1 MITYSEEG
9 AKNMK
14 KVKRLFAI
22 LMGLSM
28 AAGSAVQG
36 TNINISADAGEKPP
50 EIFEDEVVF
59 PDPDSFSYD
68 DVEVNFAKALQYVLY
83 FYDANK
89 CGHDTD
95 PETGK
100 KLKQLEWRGDCHV
113 EDYNI
118 PLKPVE
124 EEGAD
129 ARYGTNLSQE
139 FIDKYK
145 DILDP
150 EGDGFI
156 DCGGGMHDA
165 GDHVKFGL
173 PGSYAAS
180 TLGWGYYEFRDAY
193 KDTGTQEHMED
204 ILHWFNDFYMK
215 GTYLDED
222 GKVIAFCYQV
232 GEGNNDHNFW
242 CPPELQ
248 DTEMLLNF
256 ARPAYFATVD
266 TPASDMC
273 AGTAASLAINYLN
286 FKDTEPEYAEES
298 LKKAIAL
305 YDFAVETHKEAEDS
319 NTVLSL
325 GYDGGFYDSS
335 YDYDEL
341 SWAAVWLNICTGEQH
356 YIDDIV
362 SVDTSEMT
370 ETGGYK
376 YTGYIKRIMET
387 TGSTWQNIWVH
398 CWDTVWGG
406 VFAKLAPITNNERDW
421 FIFRW
426 NLEFWS
432 GKPHLKTAGLADEI
446 WNMDYH
452 HIQEI
457 NENDKTYLA
466 KTPAGFSMLNEYG
479 SCRYNTAA
487 GLCAAV
493 YRKETA
499 KFEGE
504 EYAGFTDWAE
514 GQMEYIMGKNPMNRP
529 YIVGYSETAASHPHH
544 RAAHGSSTF
553 SMDDPLTQSHTLWGA
568 LVGGPDAKDWHRD
581 ITKDF
586 VYNEVAV
593 DYNAGIVG
601 DLAGLYY
608 YYGTED
614 MKPEE
619 NFPPPEKDG
628 DRYWIEALINQEN
641 IERTQYTVR
650 VHYESKQ
657 PPKYLTESLKARY
670 YFDISEL
677 VKAGQSIDDVKV
689 EVYYDAVQST
699 TDMKRSA
706 KVSQPIH
713 FKDNIYYVEM
723 DWTGT
728 LWRGSRELQVGII
741 VGQDANYESN
751 WDATNDYSRNNLA
764 LSDDFGDTDRI
775 PLYFEDELVYGHPP
789 VDETGSEPTVTEATT
804 TRTTTK
810 ATSKVDNTDYIYGD
824 VNLSKIVDVTDLT
837 VLSLY
842 MLGDAKLESKALVQ
856 ADVNADGKVDIADLA
871 TLKQYIMKDPITLG
885 PKKK

>member
-1 MITYSEEG
+1 
-9 AKNMK
+9 MK

-529 YIVGYSETAASHPHH
+529 YIVGYSETAA
-544 RAAHGSSTF
+544 
-553 SMDDPLTQSHTLWGA
+553 
-568 LVGGPDAKDWHRD
+568 
-581 ITKDF
+581 
-586 VYNEVAV
+586 
-593 DYNAGIVG
+593 
-601 DLAGLYY
+601 
-608 YYGTED
+608 
-614 MKPEE
+614 
-619 NFPPPEKDG
+619 
-628 DRYWIEALINQEN
+628 
-641 IERTQYTVR
+641 
-650 VHYESKQ
+650 
-657 PPKYLTESLKARY
+657 
-670 YFDISEL
+670 
-677 VKAGQSIDDVKV
+677 
-689 EVYYDAVQST
+689 
-699 TDMKRSA
+699 
-706 KVSQPIH
+706 
-713 FKDNIYYVEM
+713 
-723 DWTGT
+723 
-728 LWRGSRELQVGII
+728 
-741 VGQDANYESN
+741 
-751 WDATNDYSRNNLA
+751 
-764 LSDDFGDTDRI
+764 
-775 PLYFEDELVYGHPP
+775 
-789 VDETGSEPTVTEATT
+789 
-804 TRTTTK
+804 
-810 ATSKVDNTDYIYGD
+810 
-824 VNLSKIVDVTDLT
+824 
-837 VLSLY
+837 
-842 MLGDAKLESKALVQ
+842 
-856 ADVNADGKVDIADLA
+856 
-871 TLKQYIMKDPITLG
+871 
-885 PKKK
+885 

>member
-1 MITYSEEG
+1 
-9 AKNMK
+9 MK
-14 KVKRLFAI
+14 HFKRLLAI
-22 LMGLSM
+22 LMSVSM
-28 AAGSAVQG
+28 TAGAAVQSVG
-36 TNINISADAGEKPP
+36 ATAGEKPP
-50 EIFEDEVVF
+50 EIFEDEIVF

-89 CGHDTD
+89 CGRDTD
-95 PETGK
+95 PDTGE
-100 KLKQLEWRGDCHV
+100 KLKQLEWRGDCHL

-118 PLKPVE
+118 PLKPVS

-129 ARYGTNLSQE
+129 AKFGTNLSQE
-139 FIDKYK
+139 FIDKYR

-150 EGDGFI
+150 EGDGYI

-193 KDTGTQEHMED
+193 VDTGTQEHIED

-232 GEGNNDHNFW
+232 GEGNNDHNYW

-248 DTEMLLNF
+248 DSKSLLNF
-256 ARPAYFATVD
+256 ARPAYFAT
-266 TPASDMC
+266 TESPASDMC
-273 AGTAASLAINYLN
+273 AGTSASLAINYLN

-305 YDFAVETHKEAEDS
+305 YDFAVETHKEADDS
-319 NTVLSL
+319 NKVLSL
-325 GYDGGFYDSS
+325 GYDGGFYNSS

-341 SWAAVWLNICTGEQH
+341 AWAAVWLNICTGEQH

-376 YTGYIKRIMET
+376 YTGYIKRIIET

-432 GKPHLKTAGLADEI
+432 GEPHLKTAGLADEI
-446 WNMDYH
+446 WNMDYQ
-452 HIQEI
+452 HIKEI
-457 NENDKTYLA
+457 DESDKTYLK

-479 SCRYNTAA
+479 SARYNTAA
-487 GLCAAV
+487 GLCAMV

-499 KFEGE
+499 KFDE
-504 EYAGFTDWAE
+504 EYEGFTDWAE
-514 GQMEYIMGKNPMNRP
+514 NQMEYIMGKNPMNRP
-529 YIVGYSETAASHPHH
+529 YIVGYSPTAASHPHH

-553 SMDDPLTQSHTLWGA
+553 SMDDPIDQSHTLWGA

-581 ITKDF
+581 ITKDY

-601 DLAGLYY
+601 DLAGLYH
-608 YYGTED
+608 YYGTD
-614 MKPEE
+614 KMQPEE
-619 NFPPPEKDG
+619 NFPPKEEEG
-628 DRYWIEALINQEN
+628 DRYWIEGLINQEN
-641 IERTQYTVR
+641 IERTQFSVK
-650 VHYESKQ
+650 VHYESKL
-657 PPKYLTESLKARY
+657 PPKYLTQSLKARY

-677 VKAGQSIDDVKV
+677 IPKGQSIKDVKV
-689 EVYYDAVQST
+689 EVYYDEVQST
-699 TDMKRSA
+699 TDMKQSA

-713 FKDNIYYVEM
+713 YKDNIYYVEM
-723 DWTGT
+723 DWTNT
-728 LWRGSRELQVGII
+728 LWRGSRVLQVGII
-741 VGQDANYESN
+741 VGQDENYESN
-751 WDATNDYSRNNLA
+751 WDPTNDYSRNALV
-764 LSDDFGDTDRI
+764 LSDDFGETQDI

-789 VDETGSEPTVTEATT
+789 VEEGESSVTT
-804 TRTTTK
+804 TTTAKTTTT
-810 ATSKVDNTDYIYGD
+810 APNEEYIYGD
-824 VNLSKIVDVTDLT
+824 IDLNGVVEMTDLT
-837 VLSLY
+837 ALSQYL
-842 MLGDAKLESKALVQ
+842 MGDIKIEGKALKQ
-856 ADVNADGKVDIADLA
+856 ADTNGDGNVDIADLS
-871 TLKQYIMKDPITLG
+871 TLKQYILKEPVTLG
-885 PKKK
+885 PQKK

>member
-1 MITYSEEG
+1 MTAG
-9 AKNMK
+9 A
-14 KVKRLFAI
+14 
-22 LMGLSM
+22 
-28 AAGSAVQG
+28 AVQSVG
-36 TNINISADAGEKPP
+36 ATAGEKPP
-50 EIFEDEVVF
+50 EIFEDEIVF

-89 CGHDTD
+89 CGRDTD
-95 PETGK
+95 PDTGE
-100 KLKQLEWRGDCHV
+100 KLKQLEWRGDCHL

-118 PLKPVE
+118 PLKPVS

-129 ARYGTNLSQE
+129 AKFGTNLSQE
-139 FIDKYK
+139 FIDKYR

-150 EGDGFI
+150 EGDGYI

-193 KDTGTQEHMED
+193 VDTGTQEHIED

-232 GEGNNDHNFW
+232 GEGNNDHNYW

-248 DTEMLLNF
+248 DSKSLLNF
-256 ARPAYFATVD
+256 ARPAYFAT
-266 TPASDMC
+266 TESPASDMC
-273 AGTAASLAINYLN
+273 AGTSASLAINYLN

-305 YDFAVETHKEAEDS
+305 YDFAVETHKEADDS
-319 NTVLSL
+319 NKVLSL
-325 GYDGGFYDSS
+325 GYDGGFYNSS

-341 SWAAVWLNICTGEQH
+341 AWAAVWLNICTGEQH

-376 YTGYIKRIMET
+376 YTGYIKRIIET

-432 GKPHLKTAGLADEI
+432 GEPHLKTAGLADEI
-446 WNMDYH
+446 WNMDYQ
-452 HIQEI
+452 HIKEI
-457 NENDKTYLA
+457 DESDKTYLK

-479 SCRYNTAA
+479 SARYNTAA
-487 GLCAAV
+487 GLCAMV

-499 KFEGE
+499 KFDE
-504 EYAGFTDWAE
+504 EYEGFTDWAE
-514 GQMEYIMGKNPMNRP
+514 NQMEYIMGKNPMNRP
-529 YIVGYSETAASHPHH
+529 YIVGYSPTAASHPHH

-553 SMDDPLTQSHTLWGA
+553 SMDDPIDQSHTLWGA

-581 ITKDF
+581 ITKDY

-601 DLAGLYY
+601 DLAGLYH
-608 YYGTED
+608 YYGTD
-614 MKPEE
+614 KMQPEE
-619 NFPPPEKDG
+619 NFPPKEEEG
-628 DRYWIEALINQEN
+628 DRYWIEGLINQEN
-641 IERTQYTVR
+641 IERTQFSVK
-650 VHYESKQ
+650 VHYESKL
-657 PPKYLTESLKARY
+657 PPKYLTQSLKARY

-677 VKAGQSIDDVKV
+677 IPKGQSIKDVKV
-689 EVYYDAVQST
+689 EVYYDEVQST
-699 TDMKRSA
+699 TDMKQSA

-713 FKDNIYYVEM
+713 YKDNIYYVEM
-723 DWTGT
+723 DWTNT
-728 LWRGSRELQVGII
+728 LWRGSRVLQVGII
-741 VGQDANYESN
+741 VGQDENYESN
-751 WDATNDYSRNNLA
+751 WDPTNDYSRNALV
-764 LSDDFGDTDRI
+764 LSDDFGETQDI

-789 VDETGSEPTVTEATT
+789 VEEGESSVTT
-804 TRTTTK
+804 TTTAKTTTT
-810 ATSKVDNTDYIYGD
+810 APNEEYIYGD
-824 VNLSKIVDVTDLT
+824 IDLNGVVEMTDLT
-837 VLSLY
+837 ALSQYL
-842 MLGDAKLESKALVQ
+842 MGDIKIEGKALKQ
-856 ADVNADGKVDIADLA
+856 ADTNGDGNVDIADLS
-871 TLKQYIMKDPITLG
+871 TLKQYILKEPVTLG
-885 PKKK
+885 PQKK